1 LKPLRDKCFVE
12 AVSEGRNGSLKDS
25 FSFRVLSLCDYK
37 FDFAVPFVFGGDVI
51 PLLALLLTELIKE
64 IDEAPWVLVDKPF
77 SLFVALLEN
86 LNDQV

>member
-1 LKPLRDKCFVE
+1 
-12 AVSEGRNGSLKDS
+12 
-25 FSFRVLSLCDYK
+25 
-37 FDFAVPFVFGGDVI
+37 VFGGDVI

-64 IDEAPWVLVDKPF
+64 IDEAPWALVDKPF